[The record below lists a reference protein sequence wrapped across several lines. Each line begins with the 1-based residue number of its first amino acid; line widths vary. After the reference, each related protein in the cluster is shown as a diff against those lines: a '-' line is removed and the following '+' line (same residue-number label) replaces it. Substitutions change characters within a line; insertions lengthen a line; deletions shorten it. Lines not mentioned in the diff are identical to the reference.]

1 MRLAKIFFPALFLF
15 ALNSSE
21 LWAQTATG
29 SILGTVKDSSGSV
42 VSGVA
47 VTVTSP
53 ATGVTRTT
61 ATGEAGTYSVVAL
74 LPGNYLLTY
83 EATGFAKGAQS
94 LTVTVG
100 ATTNGDFV
108 MPWLRR

>member
-1 MRLAKIFFPALFLF
+1 MRLAKISLLVLLLF
-15 ALNSSE
+15 ALLFPLGSSA

-29 SILGTVKDSSGSV
+29 SILGTVKDSSGSL

-53 ATGVTRTT
+53 ATGATRTT
-61 ATGEAGTYSVVAL
+61 TTSEAGTYSVVAL

-83 EATGFAKGAQS
+83 EATGFAKGEQ
-94 LTVTVG
+94 
-100 ATTNGDFV
+100 
-108 MPWLRR
+108 